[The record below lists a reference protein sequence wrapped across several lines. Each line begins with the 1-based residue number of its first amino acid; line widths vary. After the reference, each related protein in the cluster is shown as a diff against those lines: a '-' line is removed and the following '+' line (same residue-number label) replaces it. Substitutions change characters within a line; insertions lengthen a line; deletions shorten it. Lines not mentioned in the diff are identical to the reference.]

1 MGKRSKGEDTLAQRI
16 AGMGF
21 SASGIVGVLILAGF
35 FLAATGVS
43 QMVGQIA
50 IVSGVV
56 IGIALGI
63 LGILGIASR
72 YC

>member
-1 MGKRSKGEDTLAQRI
+1 
-16 AGMGF
+16 MGF

>member
-1 MGKRSKGEDTLAQRI
+1 MAQRI

>member
-1 MGKRSKGEDTLAQRI
+1 VGKRSKGEDTLAQRI

>member
-1 MGKRSKGEDTLAQRI
+1 LAQRI

-50 IVSGVV
+50 IGSGVI
-56 IGIALGI
+56 IGVALGI
-63 LGILGIASR
+63 LGVIGVVSR

>member
-21 SASGIVGVLILAGF
+21 SASGIVGVLILAGI
-35 FLAATGVS
+35 FLSVTDVS
-43 QMVGQIA
+43 RIVGQIA
-50 IVSGVV
+50 IGSGVV
-56 IGIALGI
+56 IGVALGI
-63 LGILGIASR
+63 LGVVGVASR

>member
-1 MGKRSKGEDTLAQRI
+1 MGKNSKGEDTLAQGI
-16 AGMGF
+16 SGMGF
-21 SASGIVGVLILAGF
+21 SASGIVGVLILAGI
-35 FLAATGVS
+35 FLSVTNVS

-50 IVSGVV
+50 IGSGVI

-63 LGILGIASR
+63 LGIVGVASR